1 MEDSTSQGSP
11 SSSVRSTSRARR
23 SWTVSADT
31 EAILSS
37 GRSNGQSSVGSSI
50 ERPKTQDGEAGDSV
64 KAGSSSF
71 SKLLNA
77 RRRRKERKNSQK
89 PLEDLPPVPS
99 GVVERALQASRSN
112 ESRGSTS
119 ATSSSSVTVD
129 SVPPE
134 GDVVNLLTDDSEPD
148 KTPPLTSHN
157 SHTGF
162 YTLSSPLIKTA
173 SVDPTDTDRAHADVD
188 SVVSG
193 PSGTG
198 SESNTGES
206 LPRSATQATLEV
218 PTDSNGKRR
227 ASTTKRFKEA
237 ISATQDKK
245 SANEDS
251 ERASS
256 KSGGARSGRSLFS
269 SRRSS
274 LSSKRAQPSPEPV
287 PPIPAPIRTDITEEK
302 PVAEEKPPS
311 PGKAPSKSPLPT
323 TPRQPS
329 LPAPETTVTPPT
341 PTENRLLGSPTMP
354 NVSESPES
362 IKPRNSFSSAG
373 ITVSPSGNMISHRRV
388 RSASAAHA
396 PSKLS
401 TSTSLS
407 PLEEAKP
414 LAHQQSGFFSS
425 VFSVAQNAASSLSN
439 TLSTQQ
445 KNRAV
450 SQTANASA
458 NNPFVD
464 SASDEAD
471 KTSSKSEEGK
481 STTVETLGAGDLSFS
496 HLDIDAPPGEVIST
510 TDGVVITKPDSP
522 IEKRRNTAVYQ
533 RDAEAAKLED
543 KRAARAVH
551 MAYEKPSEP
560 AFTGPTIEDALDLQS
575 TVSFP
580 GDGTITGDHTPPTGS
595 IIDGDLGG
603 IKRTGSVRSRQARRH
618 RGSSGATGSTIAAAA
633 AGAST
638 LALGVSGANSSVPR
652 LTGFAV
658 ASKKR
663 NRDFHQL
670 FRSVPEDDYLIE
682 DYSCALQ
689 REIILAGRIY
699 VSEGHICFSSNIL
712 GWVTTLVISF
722 DEVVAV
728 EKENTAM
735 VFPNAIAI
743 QTLHARHTFRSLLSR
758 ESTYD
763 LMVNIWK
770 INHPSLKSSVNG
782 TRVAGTGDKTEKV
795 GDGDSD
801 SETEVSD
808 EDDIYDEDEE
818 DDNADSLFGAGDASM
833 NGSSVSL
840 PAKGRLSRQTSG
852 LLLTANGSPP
862 AAGSNGEG
870 KNGTKSSPAKDA
882 ENDFPGPPTHPPTEY
897 TESDG
902 QYEKIIKDEV
912 IPAPLGKVY
921 SLVFGPASGGFMTK
935 FLVENQK
942 SGELQFEGGLKGL
955 TNESRIRKYSYIKP
969 LPGSIG
975 PRQTKCISTENLDFL
990 DLEKA
995 VLVTLTT
1002 QTPDVPSGNVFSTKT
1017 KYLFTWAGGNQMRFL
1032 MTCTIE
1038 WTGKSWLKGPI
1049 EKGAIDGQTTFG
1061 NELVKALKM
1070 GVVPRGRAATGR
1082 TKGRRKKGD
1091 GAAREASG
1099 AASLKAAADAN
1110 AAQAQSWG
1118 LFEPVR
1124 SILEP
1129 FASLFKP
1136 LWSGNIAI
1144 LVIGILLYMVF
1155 FRSPSGSSMLSH
1167 DVGCPGHNL
1176 PQRLAAYEEM
1186 WRREESELWTW
1197 LEDRVGMDGM
1207 VFPNVVTHRSSGSPS
1222 GRRSSRFNGADER
1235 ELNARLREE
1244 RVSDR
1249 EMDHAIRTTRQ
1260 RLDVLEEMISKNKE
1274 RLVVDEE
1281 AFRSEL

>member
-1 MEDSTSQGSP
+1 MEDSSPPQDSPP
-11 SSSVRSTSRARR
+11 SSIGSNSRSRR
-23 SWTVSADT
+23 SNTVPADS
-31 EAILSS
+31 EAIPSS
-37 GRSNGQSSVGSSI
+37 GRSNEQSSVASSI
-50 ERPKTQDGEAGDSV
+50 ERPKTQDGEAGDSA
-64 KAGSSSF
+64 KAGSSGL

-89 PLEDLPPVPS
+89 PVEDLPPVLS
-99 GVVERALQASRSN
+99 GVVERSLQASRSN

-134 GDVVNLLTDDSEPD
+134 GDVINLLTDDSEPD

-157 SHTGF
+157 SHSGF
-162 YTLSSPLIKTA
+162 YTLSSPLIKTT
-173 SVDPTDTDRAHADVD
+173 SVDPTYPDGAHADLD

-193 PSGTG
+193 PSATG
-198 SESNTGES
+198 SESNTSES
-206 LPRSATQATLEV
+206 LPRSATQTTLDI
-218 PTDSNGKRR
+218 PTDPNGSRR
-227 ASTTKRFKEA
+227 ASAAKRFKEA
-237 ISATQDKK
+237 ISSSPDKK

-256 KSGGARSGRSLFS
+256 KSGGNRSGRSLFS

-274 LSSKRAQPSPEPV
+274 VSSKRAQPNPDPA
-287 PPIPAPIRTDITEEK
+287 PPMPAPIRTDLTEEK
-302 PVAEEKPPS
+302 PGAEERPPS
-311 PGKAPSKSPLPT
+311 SENPPGKSPMPT

-341 PTENRLLGSPTMP
+341 PTENRPLSSQKMP
-354 NVSESPES
+354 NETGSPES

-388 RSASAAHA
+388 RSASAAHG

-445 KNRAV
+445 KNRPV
-450 SQTANASA
+450 SQSATASA
-458 NNPFVD
+458 NNPSVE
-464 SASDEAD
+464 STNDEAD
-471 KTSSKSEEGK
+471 QTSSKSEEGK
-481 STTVETLGAGDLSFS
+481 STTVETLGAGDLNFS

-510 TDGVVITKPDSP
+510 ADGVVVTKPGSP
-522 IEKRRNTAVYQ
+522 TEKRRNTAVYQ
-533 RDAEAAKLED
+533 RDAAAAKLED
-543 KRAARAVH
+543 KRAAHAVH

-560 AFTGPTIEDALDLQS
+560 TLTGPPIEEAVDVQS
-575 TVSFP
+575 TISLP

-603 IKRTGSVRSRQARRH
+603 IKRNDSIRSRQARRH
-618 RGSSGATGSTIAAAA
+618 RGSSGATGSTIAAP
-633 AGAST
+633 GST

-795 GDGDSD
+795 GDSD
-801 SETEVSD
+801 SETELSD

-818 DDNADSLFGAGDASM
+818 DDNADSLFEAGDASM
-833 NGSSVSL
+833 NGSSTSL

-852 LLLTANGSPP
+852 LLSTANGSPP
-862 AAGSNGEG
+862 AAGSNGEA
-870 KNGTKSSPAKDA
+870 KNGNKSSPTKDA
-882 ENDFPGPPTHPPTEY
+882 ENDFPGPPTHAPTEY

-902 QYEKIIKDEV
+902 QYEKVIKDEL

-955 TNESRIRKYSYIKP
+955 TNETRIRKYSYIKP

-1017 KYLFTWAGGNQMRFL
+1017 KYLFTWAAGNQMRFL

-1070 GVVPRGRAATGR
+1070 GVVPPRGRAATGR

-1091 GAAREASG
+1091 AAAREASAG
-1099 AASLKAAADAN
+1099 TSLKAAGDAN
-1110 AAQAQSWG
+1110 AGQAQSWG
-1118 LFEPVR
+1118 LLEPVR
-1124 SILEP
+1124 PILEP

-1144 LVIGILLYMVF
+1144 LVIGVLLYMVF

-1207 VFPNVVTHRSSGSPS
+1207 VFPNVATHRSSGSS
-1222 GRRSSRFNGADER
+1222 SSRRSSRFNSADER

-1260 RLDVLEEMISKNKE
+1260 RLDVLEEMVSKNKE
-1274 RLVVDEE
+1274 RLAVDEE
-1281 AFRSEL
+1281 TIRPEL